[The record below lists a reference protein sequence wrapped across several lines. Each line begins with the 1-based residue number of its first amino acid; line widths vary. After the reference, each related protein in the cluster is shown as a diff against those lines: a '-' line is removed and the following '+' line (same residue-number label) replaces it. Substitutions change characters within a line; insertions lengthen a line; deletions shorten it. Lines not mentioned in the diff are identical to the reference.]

1 MFPSKRFELLTTT
14 FLVVAL
20 LVSAATP
27 AAAASGHYE
36 FADNEFTGEQGEVIA
51 ITVEASGDANDT
63 TTVHIGNQD
72 QGFLVHATAVDENGD
87 GEVTLELNT
96 TTAAQTDPS
105 SYLSAA
111 GDDSVTNLTQSS
123 RLLSNLLDPGSYDLR
138 VGSMD
143 DPNDT
148 AVLSIK
154 DNDSVTDPISET
166 PTDPISE
173 TPVPT
178 PPEDPDFEHSVVTVT
193 PGVEDTAQIPVVF
206 GSNGTATLTIESVET
221 GYNTSVE
228 LADGN
233 GDYKTNVSIDLTAT
247 DESPEEYISVSNGD
261 RIESISWNESTTDIE
276 TPHEYDLRL
285 SDSNETVNV
294 GVLAVTEKQ
303 IATDQPATDADANA
317 SPTANGTTNSTAKS
331 TDTGIPGFGASIA
344 VVALAGAALLAARR

>member
-1 MFPSKRFELLTTT
+1 MSPSNRFELLTTA

-20 LVSAATP
+20 LASAATP

-36 FADNEFTGEQGEVIA
+36 FADDEFSGERGEVIS
-51 ITVEASGDANDT
+51 ITVEASDDANDT
-63 TTVHIGNQD
+63 TTVHIGNED

-105 SYLSAA
+105 IYLDVA

-123 RLLSNLLDPGSYDLR
+123 RLLSDLLDPGSYDLR

-143 DPNDT
+143 NPNDT
-148 AVLSIK
+148 ALLSIK
-154 DNDSVTDPISET
+154 DNDSVTG
-166 PTDPISE
+166 PISE
-173 TPVPT
+173 TPVPGV
-178 PPEDPDFEHSVVTVT
+178 PEEPDFKNSVVTVT
-193 PGVEDTAQIPVVF
+193 PGVDDTAQIPVEF
-206 GSNGTATLTIESVET
+206 DSSGTATLAIVSTET

-228 LADGN
+228 LFDGN

-276 TPHEYDLRL
+276 SPHHYDLRL

-294 GVLAVTEKQ
+294 GMLAVTETGV
-303 IATDQPATDADANA
+303 ATDSPETDTETDAKA
-317 SPTANGTTNSTAKS
+317 SPTANSTTKSTTES
-331 TDTGIPGFGASIA
+331 TDTGIPGFGA
-344 VVALAGAALLAARR
+344 ALAVIALVAVAFVAVRN